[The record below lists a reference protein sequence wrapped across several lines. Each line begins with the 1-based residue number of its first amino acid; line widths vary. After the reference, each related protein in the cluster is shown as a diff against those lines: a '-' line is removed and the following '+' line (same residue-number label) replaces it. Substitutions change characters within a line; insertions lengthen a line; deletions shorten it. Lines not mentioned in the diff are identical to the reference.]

1 MIASVFL
8 FYNKLSQPIVGLA
21 IGVLVGGL
29 AQLLFQLPA
38 LIKRGA
44 KYFLT
49 FDCQNPG
56 VRRVGALMVP
66 AAIGLS
72 ATQINTVVDRMLG
85 SLLTEGSISALYYGN
100 RLIQLPLAIFG
111 IAIATA
117 VFPQLARKAQAKRMD
132 EMKEVLRSSLK
143 LVFFTTLPASVGLI
157 VLGEPIIRLLFERR
171 EFTSGDTSAT
181 AFALL
186 FYAVGLFAYA
196 SIVVIVR
203 TFYSFQDTRTP
214 VKIGCIAMVAN
225 IILNLIL
232 MRPLAQGGLAFAT
245 ALAAMINM
253 SLLLWVLHR
262 RIGPLGG
269 ANVIGAF
276 GRLLGVSAIMGIVCW
291 LVTHALES
299 FATSLGFQVL
309 QVGTGIIVG
318 VATFGLISYLLKI
331 EEIRTVLQLV
341 TKRR

>member
-1 MIASVFL
+1 
-8 FYNKLSQPIVGLA
+8 
-21 IGVLVGGL
+21 
-29 AQLLFQLPA
+29 
-38 LIKRGA
+38 
-44 KYFLT
+44 
-49 FDCQNPG
+49 
-56 VRRVGALMVP
+56 
-66 AAIGLS
+66 
-72 ATQINTVVDRMLG
+72 
-85 SLLTEGSISALYYGN
+85 
-100 RLIQLPLAIFG
+100 
-111 IAIATA
+111 
-117 VFPQLARKAQAKRMD
+117 
-132 EMKEVLRSSLK
+132 LRSSLR
-143 LVFFTTLPASVGLI
+143 LVFFTTLPAAVGLI
-157 VLGEPIIRLLFERR
+157 VLGKPIIRLLFERR
-171 EFTSGDTSAT
+171 EFTFSDTSAT

-253 SLLLWVLHR
+253 SLLLWVLRR
-262 RIGPLGG
+262 RIGPFGG

-276 GRLLGVSAIMGIVCW
+276 GRLLGVSAIMGTVCW
-291 LVTHALES
+291 LVAHAWEP

-309 QVGTGIIVG
+309 QVGTSIIVG

-331 EEIRTVLQLV
+331 EEMRTVLQLV